1 MSVEF
6 VLLVLSMLFFF
17 SIIADKIGYR
27 FGVPALL
34 VFLAVGMLFGP
45 DGVGKL
51 INPNGVGYMLNISS
65 AEALSSIALCVIL
78 FSGGMDT
85 KLSDINPVMPQG
97 VALATFGV
105 LLTMGIT
112 GVLVYYI
119 FGWINGDHSLGIA
132 FALLI
137 AATLSSTDSA
147 SVFSIM
153 RTNGNRLRDLTLPSQ
168 TLVIMVRRGED
179 FFVPSGNSE
188 LLAGDQLL
196 VITDND
202 VEMARQYQ
210 MEKEEE
216 EQSYWNIRML
226 TDTKD
231 FFQSIW
237 HKIVHNN

>member
-119 FGWINGDHSLGIA
+119 FGWING
-132 FALLI
+132 
-137 AATLSSTDSA
+137 
-147 SVFSIM
+147 
-153 RTNGNRLRDLTLPSQ
+153 NRLRDLTLPSQ

>member
-1 MSVEF
+1 M
-6 VLLVLSMLFFF
+6 
-17 SIIADKIGYR
+17 
-27 FGVPALL
+27 
-34 VFLAVGMLFGP
+34 
-45 DGVGKL
+45 
-51 INPNGVGYMLNISS
+51 
-65 AEALSSIALCVIL
+65 
-78 FSGGMDT
+78 
-85 KLSDINPVMPQG
+85 
-97 VALATFGV
+97 
-105 LLTMGIT
+105 
-112 GVLVYYI
+112 
-119 FGWINGDHSLGIA
+119 
-132 FALLI
+132 
-137 AATLSSTDSA
+137 
-147 SVFSIM
+147 
-153 RTNGNRLRDLTLPSQ
+153 LPSQ

>member
-112 GVLVYYI
+112 GVLIYYI
-119 FGWINGDHSLGIA
+119 FGWINGD
-132 FALLI
+132 
-137 AATLSSTDSA
+137 
-147 SVFSIM
+147 
-153 RTNGNRLRDLTLPSQ
+153 RLRDLTLPSQ